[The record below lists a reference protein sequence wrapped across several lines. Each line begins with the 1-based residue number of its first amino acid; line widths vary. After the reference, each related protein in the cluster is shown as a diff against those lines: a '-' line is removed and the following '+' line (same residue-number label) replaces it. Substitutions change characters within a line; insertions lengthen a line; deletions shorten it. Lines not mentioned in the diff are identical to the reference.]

1 MRGYTYK
8 HSISFVKNKV
18 GDTLKVRDSSINK
31 INKSA
36 GGCHKYFDSLL
47 QLILLFRPWHTS
59 VDCCSS
65 DLASFCKFLS
75 FLLDL
80 KSQFSCGCQNE
91 YDRPITRF
99 KEFLSVNMDD
109 CWKYKGKSFA
119 RSSVCNSNHVSAAQ
133 HYWPWLALDWSW
145 LLELWLE
152 LLNQVPWE
160 AAICEVRNRGWN
172 VLSVVYNLKLRVTF
186 KAIHF
191 LWTWIEVFFEGF
203 EDNAVLFPP
212 RLLFGQSK
220 VWQLFYHSFN

>member
-133 HYWPWLALDWSW
+133 HYWP
-145 LLELWLE
+145 
-152 LLNQVPWE
+152 
-160 AAICEVRNRGWN
+160 
-172 VLSVVYNLKLRVTF
+172 
-186 KAIHF
+186 
-191 LWTWIEVFFEGF
+191 
-203 EDNAVLFPP
+203 
-212 RLLFGQSK
+212 
-220 VWQLFYHSFN
+220 